1 MRKLIAFL
9 SLMAFALIAFGNQ
22 RVHASADTTTLT
34 LHKRIYRDARLAGL
48 DKWEYNNQ
56 GQAVIQTDESFGL
69 NGANFDVYDATELY
83 DKAHEDG
90 ESEQDFAK
98 RLAGLDCKSGSAL
111 AKAYDLP
118 LVTTLKTGT
127 VDGED
132 GVVSLDVPNISADQ
146 NAAYLLIETSVDAD
160 ILLNVDLT
168 KKAAPIYLR
177 LGTKDRMD
185 VIHLYPKNVGYVRD
199 PYFFKFGR
207 QLDGSEK
214 RLKGVTFALYRI
226 EANGEKLYLDNTP
239 VFDLK
244 NSWITTTDPLNHP
257 QVAKFIS
264 DDNGLVDSGERFLP
278 AGTYY
283 FEELASVSGYSSE
296 IKDVEVIIPAT
307 WYDDAGNYLSVTV
320 NGEVMEETLSG
331 VVKESSIQAGRP
343 RVYNNQ
349 VGTSEPTTPS
359 KPSTNKP
366 STILPAMGT
375 AISWLAVLIGAAFM
389 IAAMN
394 WMKKNRSL

>member
-48 DKWEYNNQ
+48 DNWEYNNQ
-56 GQAVIQTDESFGL
+56 GQAIIQTDESFGL

-127 VDGED
+127 VNGED

-226 EANGEKLYLDNTP
+226 EPNGEKLYLDNTP

-257 QVAKFIS
+257 QVAKFVS

-283 FEELASVSGYSSE
+283 FEELASVAGYSSE

-349 VGTSEPTTPS
+349 VGTAQPTTPS

-375 AISWLAVLIGAAFM
+375 AISWLAVLIGAVFM
-389 IAAMN
+389 IAAIN